1 MAIRRSGT
9 ELIRFNSSNQ
19 IQLSGDLLDNTINS
33 NGNATLRI
41 NQNGNTFISLFGD
54 AFNRVQIN
62 RFLRVVD
69 DGGSNQAQCVNN
81 NNGNY
86 GV

>member
-1 MAIRRSGT
+1 MVM
-9 ELIRFNSSNQ
+9 
-19 IQLSGDLLDNTINS
+19 
-33 NGNATLRI
+33 LRYVI